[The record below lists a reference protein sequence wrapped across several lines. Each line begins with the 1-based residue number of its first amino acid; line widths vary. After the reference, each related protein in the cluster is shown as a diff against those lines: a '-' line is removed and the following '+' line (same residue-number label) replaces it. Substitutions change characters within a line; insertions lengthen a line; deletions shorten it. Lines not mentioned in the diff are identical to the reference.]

1 MKTFKQAGD
10 QLTEVNLSANRPHL
24 FKLIGLGLG
33 VIFMGF
39 TLGGCDFGKFD
50 ASAETTSKEKSNME
64 SIQSTT
70 TVQHEIP
77 PIDAAVLPGIETA
90 TFAMG

>member
-1 MKTFKQAGD
+1 MKTIKSAGD
-10 QLTEVNLSANRPHL
+10 QQTEFNLFAYRRNL
-24 FKLIGLGLG
+24 LKLISLG

-39 TLGGCDFGKFD
+39 ALGGCDFGKVD
-50 ASAETTSKEKSNME
+50 AAAEINSKEESNME

-70 TVQHEIP
+70 TVQTKIP
-77 PIDAAVLPGIETA
+77 PIDTAVLPQIETA

>member
-1 MKTFKQAGD
+1 MKTYKSAGG
-10 QLTEVNLSANRPHL
+10 QQTEFNLKL
-24 FKLIGLGLG
+24 FAYWRNPIKLVCLG

-39 TLGGCDFGKFD
+39 ALGGCDFGKFD
-50 ASAETTSKEKSNME
+50 ASAQTTSKEKSNME

-70 TVQHEIP
+70 TVQHKIP
-77 PIDAAVLPGIETA
+77 PIDAAVLPEIETA